1 MHWQDQVRL
10 YESMV
15 DKRDH
20 FSDAQKRTML
30 ENAASS
36 LKALRA
42 VKDQADQLKT
52 HLNKSLDYKEY
63 SALVTLAA
71 SNYDASFKIKGNK
84 PSRKVHYHQTNF
96 TSDSEDSDNYNI
108 DIPAS
113 TMLANMPSRN
123 SSSNKSYFVPLEKW
137 KQLTPEAKEI

>member
-1 MHWQDQVRL
+1 
-10 YESMV
+10 MV

-20 FSDAQKRTML
+20 FSDTQRTML
-30 ENAASS
+30 ENAASP

-52 HLNKSLDYKEY
+52 HLNKSLDYEEY
-63 SALVTLAA
+63 SVLVASAA
-71 SNYDASFKIKGNK
+71 SNYDTSFKIKGNK

-123 SSSNKSYFVPLEKW
+123 SSSNKSYFMPLEK
-137 KQLTPEAKEI
+137 